1 MAFNNVSATR
11 PEDWKKNPSK
21 KYESSPQKRPVKFG
35 EQTLSC
41 SHFVLPWM
49 GMTELDDLFSKTVAT
64 EIFFFG
70 TFMPSLKVFNWNT
83 KLIFCLVLL
92 FRLLPGDILGNACW
106 KKISVEVAIWMFNVM
121 KSTELLLLYIA
132 QNKHLSSRK
141 PMQTSCESLS

>member
-1 MAFNNVSATR
+1 MIFNIVSVAR

-64 EIFFFG
+64 EIFFFYLG
-70 TFMPSLKVFNWNT
+70 
-83 KLIFCLVLL
+83 LL
-92 FRLLPGDILGNACW
+92 CP
-106 KKISVEVAIWMFNVM
+106 V
-121 KSTELLLLYIA
+121 
-132 QNKHLSSRK
+132 
-141 PMQTSCESLS
+141 